1 MIIKTEDFELEISI
15 GTDVYLGSR
24 ASGQFFKKWDDFEDN
39 QKLKLEIILKKV
51 EELIYESEKMLIEI
65 RATNNKDSETL
76 RSVSSAHNEYLSTI
90 GYNRFKSSH
99 RQRNKRDSLLR

>member
-1 MIIKTEDFELEISI
+1 MIIKTENSELEISI

-24 ASGQFFKKWDDFEDN
+24 TSGQIFKKWDDFEDN

-51 EELIYESEKMLIEI
+51 EELIYESEKMLLEI

-76 RSVSSAHNEYLSTI
+76 RSVISAHN
-90 GYNRFKSSH
+90 
-99 RQRNKRDSLLR
+99 

>member
-1 MIIKTEDFELEISI
+1 MYIVFHKKILSPKTENYELEISI

-24 ASGQFFKKWDDFEDN
+24 TSGQIFKKWDDFEDN

-51 EELIYESEKMLIEI
+51 EELIYESEKMLLEI

-76 RSVSSAHNEYLSTI
+76 RSVSSAHN
-90 GYNRFKSSH
+90 
-99 RQRNKRDSLLR
+99 

>member
-1 MIIKTEDFELEISI
+1 MIIKTEDSELEFSI

-24 ASGQFFKKWDDFEDN
+24 TSGQIFKKWDDFEDN

-51 EELIYESEKMLIEI
+51 EELIYESEKMLLEI

-76 RSVSSAHNEYLSTI
+76 RSVTSAHN
-90 GYNRFKSSH
+90 
-99 RQRNKRDSLLR
+99 